1 MLYYDRI
8 DLIEGIGV
16 SKTSAQKS
24 AIFVTI
30 GIFQIKGLSFNHMS
44 TMNVYKHISMRM
56 SFFREQF

>member
-1 MLYYDRI
+1 MLYYDKI

-30 GIFQIKGLSFNHMS
+30 GIF
-44 TMNVYKHISMRM
+44 
-56 SFFREQF
+56 